1 MQITVQSDGF
11 TVDQK
16 LVAFIEGKLNKL
28 ETFYDN
34 IIDATVF
41 LIVESAK
48 DRENKLVEVKVNVPG
63 NEFMVKKQ
71 SKSFEESADSCA
83 DALRRVLIKHKEKVM
98 S

>member
-16 LVAFIEGKLNKL
+16 LVEFIETKLNKL
-28 ETFYDN
+28 ETFYDQ
-34 IIDATVF
+34 IVDATVY

-48 DRENKLVEVKVNVPG
+48 DKENKLVEVKINVPG
-63 NEFMVKKQ
+63 NNFVVKKQ
-71 SKSFEESADSCA
+71 SKSFEESADLCA
-83 DALRRVLIKHKEKVM
+83 EALRRVLIKHKEKVV

>member
-34 IIDATVF
+34 IIDVTVF

>member
-16 LVAFIEGKLNKL
+16 LIDFIENKLNKL
-28 ETFYDN
+28 DTFYDN
-34 IIDATVF
+34 VIDATVF

-71 SKSFEESADSCA
+71 SKSFEESTDLCTE
-83 DALRRVLIKHKEKVM
+83 ALRRVLIKHKEKVM

>member
-16 LVAFIEGKLNKL
+16 LVTFIEGKLNKL

-34 IIDATVF
+34 VIDATVF

-48 DRENKLVEVKVNVPG
+48 DKENKLVEVKVNVPG

-71 SKSFEESADSCA
+71 SKSFEESADLCA
-83 DALRRVLIKHKEKVM
+83 EALRRVLIKHKEKVM

>member
-16 LVAFIEGKLNKL
+16 LVDFVETKLNKL

-71 SKSFEESADSCA
+71 SKSFEESVDLCS
-83 DALRRVLIKHKEKVM
+83 DTLRRVLIKHKEKVM

>member
-16 LVAFIEGKLNKL
+16 LVDFIEAKLNKL
-28 ETFYDN
+28 ETFYDS
-34 IIDATVF
+34 IVDATVF

-48 DRENKLVEVKVNVPG
+48 DKENKLVEVKVNVPG

-71 SKSFEESADSCA
+71 SKSFEESVDMCSE
-83 DALRRVLIKHKEKVM
+83 ALRRVLIKHKEKVLN
-98 S
+98 